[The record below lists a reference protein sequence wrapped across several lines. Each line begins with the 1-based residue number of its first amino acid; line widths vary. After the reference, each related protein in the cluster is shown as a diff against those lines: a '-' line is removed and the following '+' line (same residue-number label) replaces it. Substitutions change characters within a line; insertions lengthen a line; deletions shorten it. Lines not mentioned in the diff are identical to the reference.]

1 MSVKRFHL
9 YIAKMMPVN
18 MTADT
23 RTVMYRCESK
33 MTVCKT
39 GRRYSVNTE
48 VRAPLGTT
56 LGRKTSQRNAHLLG
70 RT

>member
-1 MSVKRFHL
+1 
-9 YIAKMMPVN
+9 

-23 RTVMYRCESK
+23 SCNVSLTVEV
-33 MTVCKT
+33 TVCKKVK
-39 GRRYSVNTE
+39 RYSVNTE

-56 LGRKTSQRNAHLLG
+56 LGRKTSRRNVHLLG